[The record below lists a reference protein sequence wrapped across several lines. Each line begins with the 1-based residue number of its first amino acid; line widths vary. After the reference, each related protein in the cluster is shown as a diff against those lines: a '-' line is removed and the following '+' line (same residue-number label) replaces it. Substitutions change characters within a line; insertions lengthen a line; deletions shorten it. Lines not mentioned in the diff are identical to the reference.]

1 MSLRGSAR
9 EAKGRSH
16 GHAGGARGEKK
27 SYSGKCSGRW
37 WCGCVVGAGL
47 LGCGWLQFWGPH
59 IPPFPPSPG
68 PRLSTRM
75 FRTGTTNVS
84 PETQT
89 RPIHLRTTP
98 PLIPPEVR
106 TSPFP
111 SSLFS
116 IPSGSASPPFA
127 PCLVCINLGSSL
139 GRPLPPPLLFVPH
152 LVCSAAFYCTYHH
165 RNILIVV

>member
-75 FRTGTTNVS
+75 FRTGTNNVS

-98 PLIPPEVR
+98 PLIPPE
-106 TSPFP
+106 TPPPASIIPLHPFP
-111 SSLFS
+111 LIGVWFGKISDCLCRPALLDRRFT
-116 IPSGSASPPFA
+116 PPGA
-127 PCLVCINLGSSL
+127 TPRYVL
-139 GRPLPPPLLFVPH
+139 
-152 LVCSAAFYCTYHH
+152 
-165 RNILIVV
+165 